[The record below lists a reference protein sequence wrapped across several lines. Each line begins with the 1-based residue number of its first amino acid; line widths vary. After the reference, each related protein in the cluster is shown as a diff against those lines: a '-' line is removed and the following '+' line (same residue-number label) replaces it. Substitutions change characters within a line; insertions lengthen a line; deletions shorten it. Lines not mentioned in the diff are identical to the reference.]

1 MYKFILLFFVI
12 LSGHSILF
20 AQSEVDKMLKD
31 ITGKVDE
38 IVIKCI
44 RKVREDRYQS
54 IDQILED
61 IKNLSKAKKESEP
74 AKG

>member
-1 MYKFILLFFVI
+1 MGVI
-12 LSGHSILF
+12 LYEL
-20 AQSEVDKMLKD
+20 L
-31 ITGKVDE
+31 TGSLEGLGSARVMDVAHDVPEWLDE

-61 IKNLSKAKKESEP
+61 IKDLSKAKKESEP
-74 AKG
+74 DKG